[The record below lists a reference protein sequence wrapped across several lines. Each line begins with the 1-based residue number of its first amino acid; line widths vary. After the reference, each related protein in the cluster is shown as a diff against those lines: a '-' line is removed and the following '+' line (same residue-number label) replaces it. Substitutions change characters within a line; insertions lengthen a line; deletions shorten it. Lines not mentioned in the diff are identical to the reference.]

1 MKITSKD
8 GTLLDVDVSGPEDAP
23 PLVLFHGV
31 SSSRSTYDWLP
42 DQVTAN
48 RRVVRADFRGHG
60 RSDWAPGRYLMERY
74 FEDAV
79 AVLEQATTRPAVM
92 VGFSLGGCMAW
103 TIAQRR
109 PDLVSAIFMEDPP
122 LYGGE
127 PDVHDATGIV
137 PILRRSIDQEIAWTD
152 RGASYEEAATELGE
166 TPIGPGLKF
175 SDVMLPDS
183 IHSLAAST
191 MMRDRGVTESCIAI
205 DMLRG
210 LDTLSPLHRPAMVL
224 AGNHEFGGAI
234 TPALEERLAAT
245 HPDVPVVRL
254 ASCGHGF
261 QTWKRGRETYLTL
274 LLGFLARHAPVNHG

>member
-1 MKITSKD
+1 MKIASKD

-31 SSSRSTYDWLP
+31 SSSRSTYHWLP
-42 DQVTAN
+42 EQVTAN
-48 RRVVRADFRGHG
+48 RRVIRADFRGHG
-60 RSDWAPGRYLMERY
+60 HSAWAPGRYLMERY

-79 AVLEQATTRPAVM
+79 AVLEQTTTRPAVM

-109 PDLVSAIFMEDPP
+109 PELVSAIFMEDPP

-127 PDVHDATGIV
+127 PDVHEAAGIG
-137 PILRRSIDQEIAWTD
+137 PILRRSIEQEIAWRE
-152 RGASYEEAATELGE
+152 RGASDEEAAAELGE
-166 TPIGPGLKF
+166 TPIAPGLRF
-175 SDVMLPDS
+175 ADVLLPDS
-183 IHSLAAST
+183 ILSLATST

-224 AGNHEFGGAI
+224 AGNHALGGAI
-234 TPALEERLAAT
+234 TPALEERLGAT

-274 LLGFLARHAPVNHG
+274 LLGFLARHAPVDHG